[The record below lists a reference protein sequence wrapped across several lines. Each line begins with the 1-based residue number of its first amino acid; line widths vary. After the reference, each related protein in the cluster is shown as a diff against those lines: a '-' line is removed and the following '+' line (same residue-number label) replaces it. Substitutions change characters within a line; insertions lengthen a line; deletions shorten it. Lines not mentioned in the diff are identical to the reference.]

1 MITPLH
7 DGSPTLTALLN
18 NPDVICDAVEPTYGS
33 TVGGY
38 GAKIPT
44 RYRVRYLGRVR
55 RVYVMQH
62 GNAGS
67 TYIIVRGATQFI
79 DLY

>member
-1 MITPLH
+1 MLTPIYEN
-7 DGSPTLTALLN
+7 STTLTALLSD
-18 NPDVICDAVEPTYGS
+18 PDVICDDAAPTYGR
-33 TVGGY
+33 TVSGY

-44 RYRVRYLGRVR
+44 RYRVRHLGRVR
-55 RVYVMQH
+55 RVYVMQY

-67 TYIIVRGATQFI
+67 AYIVVGGVTQFI

>member
-1 MITPLH
+1 MLAPLY
-7 DGSPTLTALLN
+7 DGSTTLTALLSD
-18 NPDVICDAVEPTYGS
+18 PDVICDAVEPTYGR
-33 TVGGY
+33 TVSGY

-55 RVYVMQH
+55 RVYVMQY

-67 TYIIVRGATQFI
+67 AYIIVRGAKQFI